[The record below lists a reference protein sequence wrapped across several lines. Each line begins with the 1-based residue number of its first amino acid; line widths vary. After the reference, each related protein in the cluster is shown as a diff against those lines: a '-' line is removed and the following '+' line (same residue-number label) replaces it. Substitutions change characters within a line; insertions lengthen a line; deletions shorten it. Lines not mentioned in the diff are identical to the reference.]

1 LQGMFVFVNNCKAV
15 LLHDYKVFKKIL
27 EPEQNFRPYNSQL
40 SNLNDSLQGMFVFAI
55 ARHNS

>member
-1 LQGMFVFVNNCKAV
+1 MCGFKKNCKTV

-27 EPEQNFRPYNSQL
+27 EPEQDFRPYKSQL

-55 ARHNS
+55 AIHNS